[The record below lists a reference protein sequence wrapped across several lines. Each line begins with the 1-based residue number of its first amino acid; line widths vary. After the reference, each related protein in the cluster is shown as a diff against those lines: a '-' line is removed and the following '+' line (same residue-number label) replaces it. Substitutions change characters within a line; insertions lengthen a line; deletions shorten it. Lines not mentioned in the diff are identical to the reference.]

1 MKVGG
6 RERVPVNNDEL
17 LLFSVL
23 LGELGELRVHGRG
36 DCLPLHLGG
45 CFSVVWRSLKKGVV
59 RWRERTVLLLWFA
72 FVCFEGFEKEF
83 RRRRPGGDQ
92 Q

>member
-1 MKVGG
+1 MKVGGG

-45 CFSVVWRSLKKGVV
+45 CFLLCGSLQAEEGRSALARENSSALV
-59 RWRERTVLLLWFA
+59 R
-72 FVCFEGFEKEF
+72 VCLF
-83 RRRRPGGDQ
+83 
-92 Q
+92 